1 MQWFLFTN
9 MLIASAPGILWLK
22 RGARN
27 GTRYGASVG
36 LALVILVGAINTFL
50 PGANMWVLS
59 MPEVFD
65 TPLFYLT
72 GAIFVAISAF
82 NLAMLLRLPTK
93 EVSEEI
99 PRLSGESVPPDKWGA
114 GSMSQPPKQVLLSD
128 EPDQCLANPH
138 ALYAATHLTRT
149 GTPAKLSRNQP
160 ERRCLSPS
168 ARDDGSK
175 PPGAH
180 PTGCATRRTPRR
192 EERPP
197 E

>member
-1 MQWFLFTN
+1 

-36 LALVILVGAINTFL
+36 PALVILVGTINTFL

-82 NLAMLLRLPTK
+82 NLAMLLRLPAK
-93 EVSEEI
+93 EASEEI
-99 PRLSGESVPPDKWGA
+99 PRLSGESVPPDKCGGWLIESA
-114 GSMSQPPKQVLLSD
+114 
-128 EPDQCLANPH
+128 PH
-138 ALYAATHLTRT
+138 TGFVIRQTR
-149 GTPAKLSRNQP
+149 PAPRQSSRAREHRQN
-160 ERRCLSPS
+160 S
-168 ARDDGSK
+168 AQRQ
-175 PPGAH
+175 
-180 PTGCATRRTPRR
+180 
-192 EERPP
+192 
-197 E
+197 